1 MLTKSDK
8 LGASAILNHLVRR
21 EKFGPGSLS
30 QRLASEVEDFTAKY
44 SDIPFNISHQIV
56 IIHLYIFPSHIHP
69 ASSKN
74 QSKRAIFLSQVA
86 LHLLTSKYAK
96 SSAKPE
102 Q

>member
-1 MLTKSDK
+1 MS
-8 LGASAILNHLVRR
+8 SAILNYLVHR

-69 ASSKN
+69 ASSEN

-86 LHLLTSKYAK
+86 FHLLTSKYAK